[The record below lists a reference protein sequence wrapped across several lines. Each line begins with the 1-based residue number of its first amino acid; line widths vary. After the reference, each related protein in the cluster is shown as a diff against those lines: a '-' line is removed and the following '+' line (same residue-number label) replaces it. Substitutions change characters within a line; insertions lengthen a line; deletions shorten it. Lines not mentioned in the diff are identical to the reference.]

1 MKFRPV
7 KHQHLSAPW
16 QLAGGERQGLN
27 VHRGLELRILHVEV
41 RWCVIVEVHPDD
53 EAVKDTDGGHACLK
67 KIELIGRLV
76 GRLPGLPM
84 VRNDAFA
91 LFVGELQDVDLT
103 ARRQC
108 IFHLF
113 AQRIHL
119 RLTGAKP
126 QSARTRARL
135 LSGLTLF
142 SPLRWS

>member
-1 MKFRPV
+1 
-7 KHQHLSAPW
+7 
-16 QLAGGERQGLN
+16 
-27 VHRGLELRILHVEV
+27 
-41 RWCVIVEVHPDD
+41 
-53 EAVKDTDGGHACLK
+53 
-67 KIELIGRLV
+67 
-76 GRLPGLPM
+76 M

-91 LFVGELQDVDLT
+91 LFVGELQDVHLT

-119 RLTGAKP
+119 RLTGAKL

-142 SPLRWS
+142 SPLRWSCHTCRWMMGRNGSINSSTSRMA